1 MRATRFVLPLS
12 GCLVLL
18 SGCMYADT
26 PEGRFGA
33 IDIPLPVSSHTT
45 INKTVTVNAPP
56 GTTVNIS
63 ETVPP
68 TVIYRD
74 RPPPRP
80 RHCYYDDFEHRRVCR
95 W

>member
-56 GTTVNIS
+56 A
-63 ETVPP
+63 PLLL
-68 TVIYRD
+68 
-74 RPPPRP
+74 
-80 RHCYYDDFEHRRVCR
+80 RRLRTQARMPLVTQR
-95 W
+95 MQAA

>member
-63 ETVPP
+63 ETPV
-68 TVIYRD
+68 YYD
-74 RPPPRP
+74 PPPR
-80 RHCYYDDFEHRRVCR
+80 RRCYYDEYERRRVCYR
-95 W
+95 